1 MTDFSLI
8 YARYRRSVLRLL
20 ALILF
25 MPLAACTILPESPVL
40 QVYLLP
46 AQPASGSGSGQASGQ
61 SLRIVQPTTNQFLNS
76 SRIAVQPQGAE
87 ITSFSGSR
95 WSDPTPLLLRNR
107 LIQEFRA
114 DGRFLSVSS
123 DEDNVQ
129 ADLELNGEL
138 LSFQGV
144 YSGDSGEVVIR
155 FDARLVRTSDRRV
168 ITSRSFEVRQAVS
181 GRSMD
186 KVVQAFGLASDKLAA
201 QMLSWTH
208 QQAANLSV
216 R

>member
-1 MTDFSLI
+1 MTDFRVI
-8 YARYRRSVLRLL
+8 YACYRRRFLRLL
-20 ALILF
+20 ALLLF

-46 AQPASGSGSGQASGQ
+46 AQPAIGSGNGQASSR
-61 SLRIVQPTTNQFLNS
+61 SLRIVQPTTNQFLTS

-87 ITSFSGSR
+87 ITYFSGSR
-95 WSDPTPLLLRNR
+95 WSDPAPLLLRNR
-107 LIQEFRA
+107 LIQEFRT
-114 DGRFLSVSS
+114 DGSFRSVSS
-123 DEDNVQ
+123 DEDNLQ

-138 LSFQGV
+138 LSFQGG
-144 YSGDSGEVVIR
+144 YNGDNGEAVIR

-168 ITSRSFEVRQAVS
+168 ITSRSFEVRQPIG

-186 KVVQAFGLASDKLAA
+186 QVVQAFGLASDKLAA

-208 QQAANLSV
+208 QQVANLPT

>member
-8 YARYRRSVLRLL
+8 YARYRRNLLRLL

-25 MPLAACTILPESPVL
+25 LPLAACTILPESPVL

-46 AQPASGSGSGQASGQ
+46 AQPASASGSGQASGQ
-61 SLRIVQPTTNQFLNS
+61 SFRIVQPTTNQFLNS

-95 WSDPTPLLLRNR
+95 WSDPAPLLLRNR
-107 LIQEFRA
+107 LIQEFRT

-129 ADLELNGEL
+129 AYIELNGEL

-144 YSGDSGEVVIR
+144 YIGDSGEVVIR

-168 ITSRSFEVRQAVS
+168 IASRSFEVRQPVS

-208 QQAANLSV
+208 QQTANFPV